1 MSADEPPIRRAGF
14 VAPTRDEIAF
24 RIMRQGS
31 RIGQHSVRF
40 RRTGRQL
47 AAATEVDI
55 VVKLAGAAVFRL
67 KHRFEEVWEAG
78 RLAAATSRLLRDG
91 AQTDYQMEAQGEA
104 TVLRAA
110 AGVVHKLP
118 ADIAPL
124 TWWDPSR
131 FGGPLFHVHDGRPLQ
146 ATWAGG
152 ELPRGGWRWQVTGTV
167 SATGTYRADRSW
179 LDWQTRDED
188 GTRITYVA
196 V

>member
-1 MSADEPPIRRAGF
+1 VTEDDPPIRRAGF
-14 VAPTRDEIAF
+14 VAPAKDEITF

-55 VVKLAGAAVFRL
+55 VVKLAGVTVFRL

-78 RLAAATSRLLRDG
+78 RLTAATSRLLRNG
-91 AQTDYQMEAQGEA
+91 EATDYRMEAQGDA
-104 TVLRAA
+104 TLLRR
-110 AGVVHKLP
+110 AGDVQKLP

-131 FGGPLFHVHDGRPLQ
+131 FGGPLFHVYDGRPLQ
-146 ATWAGG
+146 ATWQGG
-152 ELPRGGWRWQVTGTV
+152 ELPRGGWRWQVSGTV
-167 SATGTYRADRSW
+167 SAIGTYRADRSW
-179 LDWQTRDED
+179 QDWQTRGED
-188 GTRITYVA
+188 GSRVTYVPT
-196 V
+196 